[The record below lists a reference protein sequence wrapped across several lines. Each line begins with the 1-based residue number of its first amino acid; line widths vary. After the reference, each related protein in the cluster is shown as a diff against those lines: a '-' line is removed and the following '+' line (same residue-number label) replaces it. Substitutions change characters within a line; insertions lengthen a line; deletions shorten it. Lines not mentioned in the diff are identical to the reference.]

1 MTKPALMIT
10 RAMLRRDFRE
20 YRLLQRGL
28 MVEVIDSLNR
38 PVGEY
43 RRCIPNGWTPEAV
56 DDVRQ
61 WLVAEGFHIPYLAA
75 V

>member
-1 MTKPALMIT
+1 MTMIIT
-10 RAMLRRDFRE
+10 RAMLRRDSRN
-20 YRLLQRGL
+20 YRLIQRGL
-28 MVEVIDSLNR
+28 IVEVVDMINR
-38 PVGEY
+38 PAGEW

-61 WLVAEGFHIPYLAA
+61 WLVGEGFHIPHIAA